1 MRPGAHGHK
10 IDHHHKF
17 SHLDLAEVP
26 ALSGKKAPVLH
37 VPCAFLALFKLH
49 KTEHTRPAEAL
60 APELPRAGMQVAL
73 DAGYKVLW
81 SDMDTA
87 WLKNFFELAPHDRDV
102 VLVDDS
108 EEENEQISDN
118 TCTGAEPLH
127 TAAALSI
134 LLCNLP
140 PCIYG

>member
-1 MRPGAHGHK
+1 MGLTPPSA
-10 IDHHHKF
+10 
-17 SHLDLAEVP
+17 
-26 ALSGKKAPVLH
+26 AL
-37 VPCAFLALFKLH
+37 
-49 KTEHTRPAEAL
+49 
-60 APELPRAGMQVAL
+60 QVAL

-118 TCTGAEPLH
+118 TCTGA
-127 TAAALSI
+127 TLSSQHLR
-134 LLCNLP
+134 LLLFCASWDLQLS
-140 PCIYG
+140 

>member
-1 MRPGAHGHK
+1 MAHEFRA
-10 IDHHHKF
+10 IQ
-17 SHLDLAEVP
+17 
-26 ALSGKKAPVLH
+26 ALT
-37 VPCAFLALFKLH
+37 C
-49 KTEHTRPAEAL
+49 TC
-60 APELPRAGMQVAL
+60 AGMQVAL

-118 TCTGAEPLH
+118 TCTGTTRFPL
-127 TAAALSI
+127 
-134 LLCNLP
+134 LLCLP
-140 PCIYG
+140 RIIP